1 MAAAT
6 NRIGAA
12 TAAKM
17 ICADGRPVEKPSHA
31 GRQPISTT
39 ATTSAKGRSRCSKS
53 GAIQAQLSG
62 IRVSA
67 TRVEV
72 VMEFEVYY
80 DYTCP
85 FVYRASLLLAGVAG
99 ERALDVRWRYF
110 SLTQVNS
117 KDEGWTVW
125 DAPAGE
131 RVRGRLAFMA
141 AEAARRQ
148 DRFEPFHA
156 TLLRAR
162 HEGRINIDEVEAIEQ
177 VAEDSGLELG
187 RFRRDIDDPAILVA
201 LARDHRHA
209 VGAHGVFGTPTFVF
223 PNGASAYIRLAEA
236 PTGSDALQVFDRLI
250 AVASDE
256 PRILEIKRPTK
267 PSPD

>member
-1 MAAAT
+1 
-6 NRIGAA
+6 
-12 TAAKM
+12 
-17 ICADGRPVEKPSHA
+17 
-31 GRQPISTT
+31 
-39 ATTSAKGRSRCSKS
+39 
-53 GAIQAQLSG
+53 
-62 IRVSA
+62 
-67 TRVEV
+67 
-72 VMEFEVYY
+72 MEFELYY
-80 DYTCP
+80 DYLCP
-85 FVYRASLLLAGVAG
+85 FVYRASLLLEGVAE
-99 ERALDVRWRYF
+99 ERRPEVHWRYF

-125 DAPAGE
+125 DAPAAE
-131 RVRGRLAFMA
+131 KVRGRLAFKA
-141 AEAARRQ
+141 AEAARKQ
-148 DRFEPFHA
+148 DRFDSFHA
-156 TLLRAR
+156 ALLSAR
-162 HEGRINIDEVEAIEQ
+162 HQDRLDIDDVQVVER
-177 VAEDSGLELG
+177 VAEGAGLELE

>member
-1 MAAAT
+1 
-6 NRIGAA
+6 
-12 TAAKM
+12 
-17 ICADGRPVEKPSHA
+17 
-31 GRQPISTT
+31 
-39 ATTSAKGRSRCSKS
+39 
-53 GAIQAQLSG
+53 
-62 IRVSA
+62 
-67 TRVEV
+67 
-72 VMEFEVYY
+72 MEFEVYY

-99 ERALDVRWRYF
+99 ERPVDVRWRYF

-162 HEGRINIDEVEAIEQ
+162 HESRINIDEVEAIEQ

-187 RFRRDIDDPAILVA
+187 RFRRDVADPTILAA
-201 LARDHRHA
+201 LERDHIHA
-209 VGAHGVFGTPTFVF
+209 VSVHGVFGTPTFVF
-223 PNGASAYIRLAEA
+223 PNGASAYIRIAEVPGA
-236 PTGSDALQVFDRLI
+236 DAMAKMFDSLI
-250 AVASDE
+250 AIAADE
-256 PRILEIKRPTK
+256 QRVLEIKRPVK
-267 PSPD
+267 PTPD